1 MNYNFELRKDKINK
15 DGLIPIRMVI
25 SHGKIRI
32 RKNIEA
38 KCLLE
43 HWNADSNII
52 ISEKKNKYYDIYQ
65 EYNSNIVDVKN
76 KVEDIFKFFQYN
88 KIEFQEDIF
97 LQKFEGN
104 KINVA
109 IDFFEAFDEFI
120 NVSKLT
126 KAKGTVKKYNTVKN
140 FLLHFK
146 DNTSYPVRFDT
157 INLKFEERF
166 MDYCFNERLT
176 LNNYYGKLVSIIKTF
191 MQWSFDRQYHSLLDF
206 KRIKRTEDEIEVIYL
221 NIDELME
228 LYNHKF
234 KDKKLERSRDF
245 FCFGCFTGLR
255 QSDIR
260 NLGNANLYELQF
272 DMCIRKTRTI
282 DHSVPLNKFAREILD
297 KYKGTIYEPIPIIS
311 SQKLNKNIQ
320 DACAELEW
328 FKPITR
334 TRYIGSKT
342 VNITERKC
350 DIITSH
356 VARKTFISNSIAL
369 GMNERILRKI
379 TDSKDEKSFRRY
391 VKIEDLQKQKEM
403 NKWDSIGK

>member
-15 DGLIPIRMVI
+15 DGLIPIRMVV
-25 SHGKIRI
+25 SYGKIRI
-32 RKNIEA
+32 RKNIDA

-43 HWNADSNII
+43 HWNSESNII
-52 ISEKKNKYYDIYQ
+52 TCEKRNKYYEIYQ
-65 EYNSNIVDVKN
+65 DYNTKIIEVKN
-76 KVEDIFKFFQYN
+76 KVENIFKFFQYN
-88 KIEFQEDIF
+88 KVEFQEDVFIN
-97 LQKFEGN
+97 KFDEN
-104 KINVA
+104 KVNVA
-109 IDFFEAFDEFI
+109 IDFFEAFEEFI

-126 KAKGTVKKYNTVKN
+126 RAKGTVKKYNTVKN

-146 DNTSYPVRFDT
+146 ENTSYPIRFDT
-157 INLKFEERF
+157 INLKFEEKF
-166 MDYCFNERLT
+166 MEYCFNTRET

-191 MQWSFDRQYHSLLDF
+191 MQWAFDRQYHNTLDF

-221 NIDELME
+221 NLEELME

-234 KDKKLERSRDF
+234 TDKKLEKSRDF

-255 QSDIR
+255 ESDIK

-272 DMCIRKTRTI
+272 DICIRKTKTI
-282 DHSVPLNKFAREILD
+282 DHSIPLNKFAREILD
-297 KYKGTIYEPIPIIS
+297 KYKGTIYEPLPIIS

-320 DACAELEW
+320 AACEELEW

-334 TRYIGSKT
+334 TRYIGSK
-342 VNITERKC
+342 VINITERKC

-356 VARKTFISNSIAL
+356 VARKTFISNSIVL

-391 VKIEDLQKQKEM
+391 VKIEDFQKQQEM
-403 NKWDSIGK
+403 SKWDSIGK